1 MPRSFGDD
9 SGDAIGASARELYE
23 QVGAARADVE
33 RAEQD
38 LAKLEARHAQ
48 LTRQLE
54 AVQIENANLERELI
68 KKLHDW
74 RKHDDAN
81 VRADEVLPQ
90 LRAVTGS
97 FTYRAVSFA
106 LHAVN
111 RVLGIVT
118 LRGLRA
124 RR

>member
-1 MPRSFGDD
+1 MPRPVRDD
-9 SGDAIGASARELYE
+9 SGDAIGASARELFE
-23 QVGAARADVE
+23 RTGAARADVE

-38 LAKLEARHAQ
+38 LAALRARQADLAQ
-48 LTRQLE
+48 QLE

-68 KKLHDW
+68 KKLHQW
-74 RKHDDAN
+74 RKLDDAT

-97 FTYRAVSFA
+97 LTYRGVRFV

-111 RVLGIVT
+111 RAIGVLT
-118 LRGLRA
+118 LRGLR